1 MRDFYSKGR
10 GDDFNSRFSLLKS
23 AMKKTLKGKVISDK
37 MQKTAV
43 VEVQRF
49 FKHLKYKKYIKRSK
63 KFKAHDENKEYKIGD
78 EVLIEETK
86 PMSKDKHFRIIKK
99 I

>member
-1 MRDFYSKGR
+1 M
-10 GDDFNSRFSLLKS
+10 
-23 AMKKTLKGKVISDK
+23 AKKILKGKVVSDK

-49 FKHLKYKKYIKRSK
+49 FKHLKYKKYIKHSK
-63 KFKAHDENKEYKIGD
+63 KYKAHDENKEYKTGD
-78 EVLIEETK
+78 EVLMEETR
-86 PMSKDKHFRIIKK
+86 PISKDKHFRIIKK